1 MTRTKKVIVGVAVAL
16 VIVGFAVLL
25 IGVWWASSLYQTEQA
40 DQARADA
47 AFAEIRA
54 RFPGI
59 EPAFQIRDRRL
70 VIARQPGTETS
81 PTSLAAVHLLVWQP
95 RERMLS
101 RATLPLWI
109 SKIATEPLP
118 LEALTGVGEQG
129 LGAILEAQRR
139 GSELNVRISDLE
151 GYGPTLLLDGTTP
164 DGKQVLM
171 WNQ

>member
-1 MTRTKKVIVGVAVAL
+1 
-16 VIVGFAVLL
+16 
-25 IGVWWASSLYQTEQA
+25 
-40 DQARADA
+40 
-47 AFAEIRA
+47 
-54 RFPGI
+54 
-59 EPAFQIRDRRL
+59 
-70 VIARQPGTETS
+70 
-81 PTSLAAVHLLVWQP
+81 
-95 RERMLS
+95 MLS

-151 GYGPTLLLDGTTP
+151 GYGPTLLLDGTTS